1 MGKNKDQGTAH
12 ERATRDELRRLG
24 YYAERLAEGG
34 MDDQGDVKAWRMAN
48 YAARPLVVLNW
59 RRLVKV
65 KGRKRRAPDG
75 ERDVVIM
82 RKHDFYELI
91 RHQDIWGAIVVEC
104 KAAEQVNVTR
114 VLAKA
119 RRKAGV

>member
-34 MDDQGDVKAWRMAN
+34 INDLGDVRAWRRGGYGM
-48 YAARPLVVLNW
+48 RPLVVLSW
-59 RRLVKV
+59 RRLVKTT
-65 KGRKRRAPDG
+65 GKRRAPDG

-91 RHQDIWGAIVVEC
+91 RNQDTWQHIVVEC